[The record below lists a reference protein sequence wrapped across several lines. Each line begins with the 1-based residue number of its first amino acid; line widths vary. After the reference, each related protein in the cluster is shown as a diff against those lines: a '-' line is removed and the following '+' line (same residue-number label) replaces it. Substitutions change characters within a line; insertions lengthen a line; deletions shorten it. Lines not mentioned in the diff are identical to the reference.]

1 MKDLVYKQ
9 DYLLLPKYV
18 FYALSK
24 WYPCDKVIT
33 RQVIKYVSAR
43 RDDHSSLMSSRH
55 SNRFMMSS
63 QKFYNTK
70 ENDFDEDLV
79 HRDGGLVY
87 ELEINPRVIYLGK
100 VTDTGERPH
109 RAAIQNRKVD
119 MHYLKKNLKSESI
132 PFEELELSKKTT
144 FS

>member
-1 MKDLVYKQ
+1 MVYKQ

-33 RQVIKYVSAR
+33 RQVIKYAGAAR

-63 QKFYNTK
+63 SKFYNTK
-70 ENDFDEDLV
+70 ENDFDEDLI
-79 HRDGGLVY
+79 HRDGDFVY

-100 VTDTGERPH
+100 VTDSGDRPH
-109 RAAIQNRKVD
+109 RAAIQNKRID
-119 MHYLKKNLKSESI
+119 SLYLKKTLKSEHM

-144 FS
+144 FN